1 MVITFGLYHDILTTM
16 NEEMTPAT
24 KSQSWA
30 IPIAIILGFG
40 LIAVAIYLSQTK
52 APPESGNQ
60 QNNGDEEVKADGKAL
75 NPITADDHIRGNPNA
90 PILIVEYSDYDCPFC
105 KQFHETMQ
113 RIIEEYGAGGRVAWV
128 YRHFPLESLHPSAP
142 HIAEASECVASLAG
156 NDAFWKFSDLIF
168 GEREIDELTNMAR
181 LEEFATTAGAKLEE
195 FEGCMDTREKRA
207 EVEADFQN
215 AVAIGARG
223 TPYSVIL
230 IGEEQIVINGAQPYT
245 VVKQMIDSLA
255 GQLGGT
261 VEN

>member
-1 MVITFGLYHDILTTM
+1 M
-16 NEEMTPAT
+16 NEDISPAG
-24 KSQSWA
+24 KSQSFA
-30 IPIAIILGFG
+30 VP
-40 LIAVAIYLSQTK
+40 VAIVIGFAFIAAAIYFSQTK
-52 APPESGNQ
+52 APPDNTNQ
-60 QNNGDEEVKADGKAL
+60 QNTGTEEVKADGKAL
-75 NPITADDHIRGNPNA
+75 APVTADDHIRGNPNA
-90 PILIVEYSDYDCPFC
+90 PVVVIEYSDFDCPFC

-113 RIIEEYGAGGRVAWV
+113 RIMEEYGTGGRVAWV

-168 GEREIDELTNMAR
+168 GEREINELTNMAR
-181 LEEFATTAGAKLEE
+181 LEEFAVSAGAKLED
-195 FEGCMDTREKRA
+195 FESCMDTREKRNL
-207 EVEADFQN
+207 VDADFQN

-245 VVKQMIDSLA
+245 VVKQMLDSLT